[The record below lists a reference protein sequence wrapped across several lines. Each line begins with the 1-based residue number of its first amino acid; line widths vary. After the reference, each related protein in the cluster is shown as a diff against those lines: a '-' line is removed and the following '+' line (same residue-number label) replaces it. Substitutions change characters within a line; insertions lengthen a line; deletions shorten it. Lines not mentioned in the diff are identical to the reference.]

1 MATAR
6 VFEERIGEKTA
17 KAECT
22 ASRITIIIAASARL
36 ALSGAWRRRKYQF
49 SPVPSKNASEVASK
63 GPRKAPRACG
73 VRSRKCPMESAYS
86 CGFFF
91 SSSARSVPGAGAFD
105 KKRKNIPAAKA
116 AMPIARRNAAEILP
130 ARREDFCC
138 VSSGNRRS
146 EEHTSELQSRENLVC
161 RLLLEKKNRTEGAH

>member
-36 ALSGAWRRRKYQF
+36 ALSGAWRLRKYQF
-49 SPVPSKNASEVASK
+49 SPVPSKNASEVASR

-86 CGFFF
+86 CGFTPQ
-91 SSSARSVPGAGAFD
+91 ALGAF
-105 KKRKNIPAAKA
+105 RGPQLA
-116 AMPIARRNAAEILP
+116 
-130 ARREDFCC
+130 
-138 VSSGNRRS
+138 
-146 EEHTSELQSRENLVC
+146 TSLAF
-161 RLLLEKKNRTEGAH
+161 LLGTGL